1 MILMLE
7 DDVERISRFEKVI
20 RRIDRTLVLQVWHNA
35 HQMIREVAAYL
46 PQAKLLSLDNDLE
59 PWPGEEGDP
68 GDGVIVVKALTLR
81 PQCCPV
87 IIHSSNRTRSD
98 WMAGD
103 LELAGW
109 NFKRVAP
116 IGDRWIE
123 EYWRAIALELLREYR
138 VEDRSVTPA

>member
-1 MILMLE
+1 
-7 DDVERISRFEKVI
+7 
-20 RRIDRTLVLQVWHNA
+20 
-35 HQMIREVAAYL
+35 
-46 PQAKLLSLDNDLE
+46 
-59 PWPGEEGDP
+59 
-68 GDGVIVVKALTLR
+68 
-81 PQCCPV
+81 
-87 IIHSSNRTRSD
+87 
-98 WMAGD
+98 MAGD